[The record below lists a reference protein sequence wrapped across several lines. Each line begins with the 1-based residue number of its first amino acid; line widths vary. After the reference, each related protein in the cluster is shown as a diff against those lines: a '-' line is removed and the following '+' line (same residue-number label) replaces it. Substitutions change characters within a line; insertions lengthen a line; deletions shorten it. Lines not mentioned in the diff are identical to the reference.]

1 VPTRIAVLSPDLINK
16 IAAGEVVER
25 PASVVKELCEN
36 SLDAGARAIRV
47 RLRSGGAV
55 RVEVA
60 DDGAGMSRE
69 DALLALSRHA
79 TSKLR
84 TLDDLGEIRTMG
96 FRGEALP
103 TIASVSRFSLV
114 TAEPGAA
121 EGTRVAVDGGAPPE
135 VSAAAPV
142 AGTVV
147 VVEDLFFNT
156 PARRKFLKRVETETR
171 HCLEAVVRLA
181 LAHPEVAFHVD
192 HDGRTLLAAP
202 AGQGEGGLTDRITAA
217 LGPEVLGRLL
227 PVEERR
233 LGLLVRGVAASPEL
247 TLNSARGVY
256 TFVNR
261 RYVRDRGLNHAIQRA
276 FSEALAPGQHPLVVL
291 FLEVD
296 PRSVDVNVHPQ
307 KLEVRFQD
315 PSSVQEALHAGL
327 RRALQRG
334 DPSAQIPPQPSAPT
348 AAYASAV
355 DRYLSRAQEAMDTMA
370 AAWPAAPGV
379 APAFGQARPDVNG
392 APPPRFFSRL
402 RALGTLGGRFWVCE
416 GGGGTLVVLDPHA
429 ARERA
434 HLSALSRALE
444 QKGEPSASLF
454 TAQVE
459 LPRGAAAALLEHRA
473 ALGRMG
479 LSLDSFGG
487 TSVAVRSVPAG
498 LERAPPAELLE
509 AVWRAL
515 PASGEGDYGG
525 VMRALACRAAAAQGA
540 QVALEQER
548 LVLFRQLDEADFTL
562 RAEHPA
568 VVLLEV
574 PIHDLD
580 RKAGAGAGSKN

>member
-1 VPTRIAVLSPDLINK
+1 MPTRIAVLSPDLINK

-36 SLDAGARAIRV
+36 ALDAGARAIRV

-55 RVEVA
+55 RVEVS
-60 DDGAGMSRE
+60 DDGSGMSRE

-84 TLDDLGEIRTMG
+84 SLEDLGEIHTMG

-121 EGTRVAVDGGAPPE
+121 EGTRVEVEGGAPPSTA
-135 VSAAAPV
+135 SAAPIP
-142 AGTVV
+142 GTTVV
-147 VVEDLFFNT
+147 VDDLFFNT

-171 HCLEAVVRLA
+171 HCLDAVVRLA

-202 AGQGEGGLTDRITAA
+202 AGQGELTDRIAAA
-217 LGPEVLGRLL
+217 LGPEVIGRLL

-233 LGLLVRGVAASPEL
+233 LGLAVRGVAASPEL
-247 TLNSARGVY
+247 ARSSARGVY

-276 FSEALAPGQHPLVVL
+276 FSEVLAPGQHPLAVL

-315 PSSVQEALHAGL
+315 PASVQDALHAGL
-327 RRALQRG
+327 RRALRRLEPGAMAQ
-334 DPSAQIPPQPSAPT
+334 PESAAAPT

-355 DRYLSRAQEAMDTMA
+355 DRFLSRARDAMAD
-370 AAWPAAPGV
+370 AWPAAPGV
-379 APAFGQARPDVNG
+379 APAFGQARPDING
-392 APPPRFFSRL
+392 APPPQFFSRL
-402 RALGTLGGRFWVCE
+402 KPLGTLGGRFWVCE
-416 GGGGTLVVLDPHA
+416 GGGGTLVVVDPHA

-434 HLSALSRALE
+434 HLTALAQALAE
-444 QKGEPSASLF
+444 QGEPPASLF
-454 TAQVE
+454 SAQVE
-459 LPRGAAAALLEHRA
+459 LPRGAAAALADHQA
-473 ALGRMG
+473 ALARMG
-479 LSLDSFGG
+479 LAVEAFGG
-487 TSVAVRSVPAG
+487 TAVAVRSVPAG
-498 LERAPPAELLE
+498 LERTPPGEVLE

-515 PASGEGDYGG
+515 PPAEGGDYGG
-525 VMRALACRAAAAQGA
+525 VLRALACRAAAAQGA

-548 LVLFRQLDEADFTL
+548 VGLFRQLDAADFSL
-562 RAEHPA
+562 RAEHPSI
-568 VVLLEV
+568 VLLEV
-574 PIHDLD
+574 PLHDLD
-580 RKAGAGAGSKN
+580 RKAGAG